1 MDFILA
7 DFFREHNQHAAWWY
21 KIKIKPVSPLDSSNT
36 VLLPQDE
43 APDQHCL
50 SKFLGIT
57 MQELWNVLIACELA
71 KETKGQHGP
80 RLYKNKI
87 EEFIARNTLTN
98 ILELVMKDSELI
110 LRIGV
115 YSTKSSTSDYKPRT
129 QWKSSKK
136 PHHPI
141 RGAQK
146 KFRDEMKNFFHK
158 NSPAD
163 PSPPNTSTSNA
174 SSPADLSPADSSS
187 SPPSPHQN
195 LKDFLSKILAVPDM
209 VDHESFFRKDL
220 SPVML
225 ESMFLQTCNETCVS
239 EIQKQKEKK
248 QEAVS
253 AAVQVNVFETPV
265 EPNDYPILV
274 SKNISLTS
282 DEEITP
288 VLREIVKLSKVVKSD
303 SVDILKVLHRNDSTT
318 SLVEVPCSAKQSGFK
333 KQLRRTKWVHRILE
347 GVRRYK
353 KKDLLVGDN
362 NDEDDEIAYTDDDAA
377 RWLITYLGE
386 CYPGEFVK
394 SAQALDMPI
403 HQGKMDAEYTAAMW
417 SDAGVGVAAQRI
429 VMKYFISYFGYKF
442 TVPEA
447 SINKLAVHS
456 VPPIVG
462 RIEYM
467 DRMLDFWYKDL
478 VVLVTGQIANEHETQ
493 SAEFSY
499 TSVDLVIGADHGQG
513 SFRAGVKVIYR
524 KADRSIA
531 ATAIYGLGEIECAKD
546 TGDLLALAFTP
557 KLNTALKRII
567 NYERDANGKLLL
579 SDGSLSIYKKSMEG
593 DVPSTFYAILDRTNR
608 LSTHDTLVH
617 TVPIRVFIT
626 GDLAFYS
633 TVVGK
638 EGMDKAHCH
647 WCKLKSAE
655 WQEYAH
661 ARGMIWDLEEMKR
674 VFNSLNDTN
683 KTQNGVKRSML
694 IDCIELE
701 RYVFPVLH
709 VTLGLANRLLKD
721 MIDYADLV
729 VEDTPEVLKDARHT
743 QILAEHTHEG
753 IKKEITDWGT
763 QNGPTLANM
772 HLAQGHLNEQIEV
785 EGELTPQEREQAIL
799 DVASLKEE
807 IKTFKREVLLL
818 KNRKKELSRRNTEA
832 KAAVL
837 QVEKDVGRYNKPI
850 RRGIESILSKDWN
863 IKRPSWHGGDILG
876 NECRKLMSSARL
888 ILDQIKEFLLERLEE
903 NGGSAR
909 AKREV
914 KKRCDIVAKA
924 LLLFD
929 GLLSL
934 LRTPPKDLTARKIL
948 QARRY
953 AKKALEV
960 WRILELSVT
969 PKCHGSEYHACDQL
983 EFLWGLADFCE
994 DWVEQLHQ
1002 LGLKN
1007 NKRTK
1012 TIRDRDRKYK
1022 LYTHW
1027 EQLNG
1032 NRNVQKIKKE
1042 VLGKR
1047 KRPLQNNTAGETATA
1062 LLAAKTA
1069 HREAALEEDNLQWTG
1084 LNKLLS
1090 PEEIIRLDALDR
1102 LENNN

>member
-1 MDFILA
+1 MDSILA
-7 DFFREHNQHAAWWY
+7 QFFREHNQHAAWWY
-21 KIKIKPVSPLDSSNT
+21 KMKIKPELPLESTNN
-36 VLLPQDE
+36 VLLPPDE
-43 APDQHCL
+43 APGEHCL

-57 MQELWNVLIACELA
+57 MEELWNVLIACKLA
-71 KETKGQHGP
+71 KETKGNRGP
-80 RLYKNKI
+80 MLDKNKI
-87 EEFIARNTLTN
+87 SNFITGNALTN
-98 ILELVMKDSELI
+98 ILELIMKDSEHI

-115 YSTKSSTSDYKPRT
+115 YSEKSSSSDYKPKD
-129 QWKSSKK
+129 QWKSKTK
-136 PHHPI
+136 PRRPI
-141 RGAQK
+141 RAAQK
-146 KFRDEMKNFFHK
+146 KFRDEMNNFFNK
-158 NSPAD
+158 NSPAESAPNTATGTSKPANKESSANSSQ
-163 PSPPNTSTSNA
+163 PSPPLA
-174 SSPADLSPADSSS
+174 
-187 SPPSPHQN
+187 HQN
-195 LKDFLSKILAVPDM
+195 LKEFLSKILAHPNI
-209 VDHESFFRKDL
+209 VDNDLFFRKDL
-220 SPVML
+220 SPEML
-225 ESMFLQTCNETCVS
+225 ESMFLQTCKETCAK
-239 EIQKQKEKK
+239 EIKKQKEKK

-253 AAVQVNVFETPV
+253 AAVQVNMFQATVD
-265 EPNDYPILV
+265 PNDYPTLV
-274 SKNISLTS
+274 LKNIAITS

-288 VLREIVKLSKVVKSD
+288 VLREIVKLAKVVKSD
-303 SVDILKVLHRNDSTT
+303 SVDILKVLHLNDSTT

-333 KQLRRTKWVHRILE
+333 KQLRRTMWVHRILE

-353 KKDLLVGDN
+353 SKEVLVN
-362 NDEDDEIAYTDDDAA
+362 NDDDEIAYTDDDAA

-386 CYPGEFVK
+386 CFPGEFVK
-394 SAQALDMPI
+394 SAQALHMPI
-403 HQGKMDAEYTAAMW
+403 HKGKMDAAYTAAMW

-429 VMKYFISYFGYKF
+429 VMKYFISFFGYKF

-467 DRMLDFWYKDL
+467 DRMLDYWYKDL
-478 VVLVTGQIANEHETQ
+478 VVLLTGQIANEHNKQ
-493 SAEFSY
+493 PADFSY

-531 ATAIYGLGEIECAKD
+531 ATAIYGLGEIECGKD

-557 KLNTALKRII
+557 KLNSALTRII
-567 NYERDANGKLLL
+567 DYERDANGKLV
-579 SDGSLSIYKKSMEG
+579 SDGSLSIYKKAMEG
-593 DVPSTFYAILDRTNR
+593 DVASTFYAILDRTNR
-608 LSTHDTLVH
+608 LSIHDTLVH

-626 GDLAFYS
+626 GDLAFYA
-633 TVVGK
+633 TVAGK

-694 IDCIELE
+694 IDCIEIE
-701 RYVFPVLH
+701 RYIFPVLH

-721 MIDYADLV
+721 MIDYADVV
-729 VEDTPEVLKDARHT
+729 VEDTPEVLKDARHA
-743 QILAEHTHEG
+743 QIEAEHTHER

-772 HLAQGHLNEQIEV
+772 HLAQAHLDEQIEV
-785 EGELTPQEREQAIL
+785 DGELSQQEREQAIL

-807 IKTFKREVLLL
+807 IKTYRKEVLLL
-818 KNRKKELSRRNTEA
+818 KKRKKELSGLNTEA
-832 KAAVL
+832 KAVVA
-837 QVEKDVGRYNKPI
+837 QVERDIGRYNKPI
-850 RRGIESILSKDWN
+850 RRGIETILSKDWN

-934 LRTPPKDLTARKIL
+934 LRTPHKDLTPWKIL

-953 AKKALEV
+953 ATKALEV
-960 WRILELSVT
+960 WRILNLSVT
-969 PKCHGSEYHACDQL
+969 PKCHGSEDHACDQL

-1007 NKRTK
+1007 NRRTK
-1012 TIRDRDRKYK
+1012 TIRDRERKYK

-1032 NRNVQKIKKE
+1032 DRNVQKIKKE

-1047 KRPLQNNTAGETATA
+1047 KRKLQNNRRGETAASRLT
-1062 LLAAKTA
+1062 AKTA
-1069 HREAALEEDNLQWTG
+1069 DREAALEEDNSQWTG
-1084 LNKLLS
+1084 PNKLLS
-1090 PEEIIRLDALDR
+1090 ADEIIRLDGLDR
-1102 LENNN
+1102 IIID